1 VLVKMKASGLC
12 GSAPRAIYHE
22 HTGSGAERY
31 KNVVAGH
38 DFAAKYQKQAC
49 IKWQTLLLYERA
61 EEGFE
66 WFRTKTARS
75 III

>member
-12 GSAPRAIYHE
+12 GSALRAIYHE

-38 DFAAKYQKQAC
+38 DFAAKYQKQA
-49 IKWQTLLLYERA
+49 
-61 EEGFE
+61 
-66 WFRTKTARS
+66 
-75 III
+75 